1 MTARLKAGAL
11 SLLESLV
18 MGVAGSAPG
27 FSIAVTLATLLA
39 TAGTLAPGALLI
51 FAVPMIGIA
60 VAYKGLG
67 ARMAHAGAAYKWTR
81 EIFSKP
87 LGFFSGW
94 ALLVASAVFMV
105 TGSAPLGSATL
116 SFLPDPSLANNV
128 VLTTL
133 IGGLWFVAV
142 GLVLIAGIS
151 LTSKVQMVMSG
162 VEMIILTVVLA
173 AAGLHALRDGAV
185 NLPSWSWFGLGYPP
199 GAFSASALLVVFFY
213 WGWDV
218 TANLGE
224 ETVTENQGAGNGGFF
239 SVFVTTFYFLA
250 FAAAALLLFTV
261 KEGQGLSDN
270 LIYHLALK
278 SGLGRTGALTASFA
292 VMLSSVATLETQM
305 LQFSRTLFAMGRD
318 GSMPRL
324 FGVVDER
331 TQTPVRTM
339 YLLLGLGLVLIF
351 LASFLPSVNLILADS
366 VKAIALQVCYYYGVA
381 GFACA
386 WLYRDTLT
394 RDPRRF
400 LAYVL
405 FPAASATVLAVLAVY
420 AFMTFDVMTRVVGV
434 GGLLVGVLFYRPK
447 GYGSK
452 LQRAVIAEEAG

>member
-1 MTARLKAGAL
+1 MSARLKAGAL
-11 SLLESLV
+11 SLVESLV

-27 FSIAVTLATLLA
+27 FSIAATLATLLM

-67 ARMAHAGAAYKWTR
+67 ARMADAGAAYKWTR
-81 EIFSKP
+81 EIFNKP

-116 SFLPDPSLANNV
+116 TFFPDPSLAQNV
-128 VLTTL
+128 VLTTA
-133 IGGLWFVAV
+133 IGAAWFVII

-151 LTSKVQMVMSG
+151 LTSKVQMVMSA
-162 VEMIILTVVLA
+162 VEMSILTVVLG
-173 AAGLHALRDGAV
+173 AAGVHALIHGAE
-185 NLPSWSWFGLGYPP
+185 NPLSWSWFGLGYPP

-224 ETVTENQGAGNGGFF
+224 ETANGGVGAGSGGFF

-250 FAAAALLLFTV
+250 FAVATLLLFTV

-278 SGLGRTGALTASFA
+278 SGLGRTGALAASFA

-305 LQFSRTLFAMGRD
+305 LQFSRTLFSMGRD
-318 GSMPRL
+318 GSLPRL
-324 FGVVDER
+324 FGVIEPK

-339 YLLLGLGLVLIF
+339 YLLLALGLILSF
-351 LASFLPSVNLILADS
+351 LASFLPTVNLILADS

-386 WLYRDTLT
+386 WLYRGTIAS
-394 RDPRRF
+394 DPPRF
-400 LAYVL
+400 LAYALIPALSAAAL
-405 FPAASATVLAVLAVY
+405 FVLAVY
-420 AFMTFDVMTRVVGV
+420 AFMTFDAMTRVVGV
-434 GGLLVGVLFYRPK
+434 GGLLLGALFYRRK
-447 GYGSK
+447 GYSPG
-452 LQRAVIAEEAG
+452 LRPDMVAEEAR

>member
-11 SLLESLV
+11 SMLESLV

-27 FSIAVTLATLLA
+27 FSIAVTLATLLG
-39 TAGTLAPGALLI
+39 TAGLLAPGALLI

-67 ARMAHAGAAYKWTR
+67 ARMADAGAAYKWTSA
-81 EIFSKP
+81 IFNKP

-116 SFLPDPSLANNV
+116 SFFSDPSLANNV

-133 IGGLWFVAV
+133 IGGLWFVAI

-151 LTSKVQMVMSG
+151 LTSKLQMLMSG
-162 VEMIILTVVLA
+162 VEMIILTVVLG
-173 AAGLHALRDGAV
+173 AAGVHALREGSV
-185 NLPSWSWFGLGYPP
+185 NLPSWSWFGLGYAP
-199 GAFSASALLVVFFY
+199 GAFAGSALLVVFFY

-224 ETVTENQGAGNGGFF
+224 ETTTENQGAGNGGFF

-250 FAAAALLLFTV
+250 FTVAALLLFTV
-261 KEGQGLSDN
+261 KEGQSLSDN

-278 SGLGRTGALTASFA
+278 SGLGRTGALAASFA

-318 GSMPRL
+318 GSMPRV
-324 FGVVDER
+324 FGVVDAR
-331 TQTPVRTM
+331 TRTPVRTM

-351 LASFLPSVNLILADS
+351 LASFLPTVNLILADS

-386 WLYRDTLT
+386 WLYRDTLMK
-394 RDPRRF
+394 DPRQF
-400 LAYVL
+400 LGYVL
-405 FPAASATVLAVLAVY
+405 FPAASAAVLMVLAVY
-420 AFMTFDVMTRVVGV
+420 AFMTFDLMTRIVGV

-452 LQRAVIAEEAG
+452 RQPVIIVEEAG